1 MKHCF
6 AALAILGFAGLV
18 GCANPEASKTE
29 KTDSATVPNK
39 GSYAQKV
46 DEKQVELYELSNK
59 NGLKISI
66 TNFGGRIVSFMV
78 PDKAGKPTD
87 IVLGYDSL
95 NHYLHNNEAYFGALI
110 GRYGNRIAKGSFQLE
125 GKTYQLPINNA
136 PNSLHGGPKGFHNQ
150 VWDAKLIDAQHL
162 ELQYVSKDGEE
173 GYPGNLSA
181 KVVYTLTDENAL
193 QIDYTATTDKATV
206 VNLTNHAYF
215 NLNGAGAA
223 TINDHLLQINADHF
237 TPVDS
242 TLIPTGVLAAVKGT
256 AFDFTNAH
264 AIGDSLGSKDIQMIN
279 GKGYDHNFALNR
291 TAAPGLQ
298 TAATVYAPSTG
309 IQMEVLTLEP
319 GIQFYGGNFLD
330 GTLVGKQGKPYAF
343 RSAFC
348 LETQHF
354 PDAPNQKSF
363 ASTVLLPGKTYSTET
378 VYKFSTK

>member
-1 MKHCF
+1 MKYCF
-6 AALAILGFAGLV
+6 AALAIFGFVGLV

-29 KTDSATVPNK
+29 KTNTEPVPNK

-66 TNFGGRIVSFMV
+66 TNFGGRIVSFII
-78 PDKAGKPTD
+78 PNKDGKPTD
-87 IVLGYDSL
+87 IVFGYDSL
-95 NHYLHNNEAYFGALI
+95 YHYLHNKEAYFGALI

-162 ELQYVSKDGEE
+162 ELQYLSKDGEE
-173 GYPGNLSA
+173 GYPGNLAA
-181 KVVYTLTDENAL
+181 KVVYTLTDENSL

-223 TINDHLLQINADHF
+223 TINDHLLFINADRF

-242 TLIPTGVLAAVKGT
+242 TLIPTGILAPVKGT
-256 AFDFTNAH
+256 AFDFTKAH
-264 AIGDSLGSKDIQMIN
+264 AIGDSLGSKDIQIAN
-279 GKGYDHNFALNR
+279 GKGYDHNFVLNR
-291 TAAPGLQ
+291 TAASGLQ
-298 TAATVYAPSTG
+298 TAAIVYAPISG
-309 IQMEVLTLEP
+309 IQMKVLTMEP

-330 GTLVGKQGKPYAF
+330 GSLLGKAGKPYAF

-354 PDAPNQKSF
+354 PDAPNQKNF
-363 ASTVLLPGKTYSTET
+363 ASTILLPGKTYSTQT
-378 VYKFSTK
+378 VYKFNIK

>member
-6 AALAILGFAGLV
+6 AALAILGFAGMI
-18 GCANPEASKTE
+18 GCANPETSKTA
-29 KTDSATVPNK
+29 KKDTVSVLNK

-59 NGLKISI
+59 NGLKIAI
-66 TNFGGRIVSFMV
+66 TNFGGRIVSFLV

-95 NHYLHNNEAYFGALI
+95 DHYLHNKEAFFGALI

-150 VWDAKLIDAQHL
+150 VWDAKLVDAQHL

-173 GYPGNLSA
+173 GYPGNLTA
-181 KVVYTLTDENAL
+181 KVVYTLRDDNAL

-242 TLIPTGVLAAVKGT
+242 TLIPTGVLAPVKGT
-256 AFDFTNAH
+256 AFDFTKAH
-264 AIGDSLGSKDIQMIN
+264 AIGDSLGSKDIQIAN

-291 TAAPGLQ
+291 TSAPGLQ
-298 TAATVYAPSTG
+298 TAAIVYAPSTG

-330 GTLVGKQGKPYAF
+330 GTLVGKQAKAYGF

-354 PDAPNQKSF
+354 PDAPNQKNF
-363 ASTVLLPGKTYSTET
+363 ASTVLLPGKTYSTQT
-378 VYKFSTK
+378 VYQFSVK